1 MGELSGG
8 KAADASY
15 SIGLKRIY
23 EPADPADGYRI
34 LVDRLWA
41 RGVTKE
47 QAAIDEWM
55 KDIAPSPALRR
66 WFGHLPERF
75 TAFKERYTRELE
87 ENPACAGL
95 AESIRERALEQKV
108 TLVYAAKDPVH
119 NHANVLQEWLISR

>member
-1 MGELSGG
+1 MGEPSGG
-8 KAADASY
+8 KAEDAPY

-23 EPADPADGYRI
+23 EPADPGDGYRI

-55 KDIAPSPALRR
+55 KEIAPSPALRK

-75 TAFKERYTRELE
+75 TAFKERYTLELE
-87 ENPACAGL
+87 ENPECAGH
-95 AESIRERALEQKV
+95 AEVIRERALNQRV

-119 NHANVLQEWLISR
+119 NHAKVLYEWLISR

>member
-1 MGELSGG
+1 MGEPSGG
-8 KAADASY
+8 KVEDASY
-15 SIGLKRIY
+15 TIGLKRIY
-23 EPADPADGYRI
+23 EPADPGDGYRI

-55 KDIAPSPALRR
+55 KDIAPSPALRK

-75 TAFKERYTRELE
+75 AAFKERYTLELE
-87 ENPACAGL
+87 ENPECAGL
-95 AESIRERALEQKV
+95 AEAIRERALNQRV

-119 NHANVLQEWLISR
+119 NHAKVLYEWLNSR

>member
-1 MGELSGG
+1 MGELSSG

-41 RGVTKE
+41 RGVTKQ

-95 AESIRERALEQKV
+95 AESIRARALEQKV

-119 NHANVLQEWLISR
+119 NHAKVLYEWLISR

>member
-1 MGELSGG
+1 MGESSGG
-8 KAADASY
+8 KGADAPY
-15 SIGLKRIY
+15 AIGLKRIY
-23 EPADPADGYRI
+23 EPSDPGDGYRI

-41 RGVTKE
+41 RGVTKQ

-108 TLVYAAKDPVH
+108 TLVYAAKNPVH
-119 NHANVLQEWLISR
+119 NHAKVLYEWLISR